1 MSFIG
6 GGSIVLPGDC
16 ETAIAL
22 AGNCS
27 TPIVMTEAHQP
38 SVVVT
43 MAIPGPPGAPGPI
56 GPSGAATLIETAV
69 PISGHSAVACNAS
82 GLLIPADCTLLAHR
96 GAVLGVTD
104 SAYAAGAGAEVKTEF
119 MLEHAGWAWAP
130 GPVFVGVAGA
140 LTQTLPPGAVFS
152 QVVGQALAATQL
164 LVDLQPPITL
174 S

>member
-1 MSFIG
+1 MTA
-6 GGSIVLPGDC
+6 VLVER
-16 ETAIAL
+16 ETLVLVEQEPRIQIL
-22 AGNCS
+22 
-27 TPIVMTEAHQP
+27 TEAEQ
-38 SVVVT
+38 
-43 MAIPGPPGAPGPI
+43 GPPGPRGPA
-56 GPSGAATLIETAV
+56 GPSGAATLIETAA

-96 GAVLGVTD
+96 GAVIGVTD
-104 SAYAAGAGAEVKTEF
+104 SAYAAGADAEVKTDF
-119 MLEHAGWAWAP
+119 VLEHAGWTWAP